1 MNQRFLIVDDDV
13 AVRRMLSGI
22 LSGPGAVVV
31 ESASGEEAL
40 EVLQEYQPD
49 IVLVDLLMPDMDG
62 IELVRRLRPQ
72 SKASLVMISQV
83 QAKEMVGEAYDAGID
98 FFIHKPI
105 NSIEVR
111 AVLDRVAQA
120 RRLQSAM
127 DHIARS
133 VSDLSPSEDRGVRL
147 SRSDR
152 AHRVRCILYETGA
165 GSESG
170 AKDLEDA
177 VMYIIQANQGAAFS
191 LKEVLMHVAGIDA
204 AVQKASEQRMR
215 RAIQSSLRY
224 LAALGLE
231 DYGNPRF
238 ERYAAALFEYNDVRA
253 EMRYLEGSA
262 TAEGKISIKR
272 FLTGVAHFVDEM
284 GSA

>member
-1 MNQRFLIVDDDV
+1 MQQRFFIVDDDP
-13 AVRRMLSGI
+13 AVRRMLSEMLGD
-22 LSGPGAVVV
+22 LGVVV
-31 ESASGEEAL
+31 GESASGEDAL
-40 EVLQEYQPD
+40 ALLEECQPD
-49 IVLVDLLMPDMDG
+49 IVLIDILMPDMDG

-72 SKASLVMISQV
+72 SEASLVMISQV

-111 AVLDRVAQA
+111 AVVERVVQA

-127 DHIARS
+127 AHIARS
-133 VSDLSPSEDRGVRL
+133 VSDIAPPEGPGRRAVTTARAPKVR
-147 SRSDR
+147 S
-152 AHRVRCILYETGA
+152 ILYEAGA

-170 AKDLEDA
+170 TKDLEDA
-177 VMYIIQANQGAAFS
+177 VLYILHVNQGSAFS
-191 LKEVLMHVAGIDA
+191 LKEIFMHVAGLDVA
-204 AVQKASEQRMR
+204 AQKASEQRMR

-238 ERYAAALFEYNDVRA
+238 ERYAAALFEFNEVRA
-253 EMRYLEGSA
+253 EMRYLESSA
-262 TAEGKISIKR
+262 STGGKISIKR
-272 FLTGVAHFVDEM
+272 YLAGVAHFAD
-284 GSA
+284 GKSAT